1 MFIIQVSKRKFNTDF
16 FPADLIVEA
25 SKALGE
31 EFSNLPFRYQAGF
44 VNIFWNHSDIIRYNQ
59 HSKESSSFKMCR
71 GEVERCFVDQ
81 KNFRAVNNNGYYLGF
96 KSTKHGISN
105 KPMLSLKEVP
115 GLTKHN
121 PTRWIKKTYQ
131 AHGNGS
137 GGGQC
142 AGYTLSDKTSS
153 MMEEWKTK
161 AIAQRN
167 SPKGMVNYKGERIE
181 DVAKSFGGGITRQLS
196 NTPESINVNLLV
208 RIDTEALRQHR
219 SQLELAKGRLKVHK
233 VDTLVRDNGHWLEV
247 KSKLESLSQAAQATQ
262 DLVGV
267 KVHYVGDRPLES
279 LFIKALSADGIN
291 QRIVEIDRL
300 LIISSQT
307 RGCKVPVLYHEVG
320 TGRYHSNGSIL
331 QGYHKS
337 VRYAA
342 LKGCYEYD
350 LEAAHQNI
358 LVQLL
363 DREGVSFKELDVVR
377 EYISNKAGIR
387 ISLAEELNTS
397 VVIVKTIIQE
407 LTYGAKLYNHHT
419 GAIYDTC
426 SGDQQLIQ
434 RVIANPWLI
443 KLATSF
449 SVAHKY
455 LVGDDNKVINAVGIE
470 VNSTKKAKDMAH
482 ILQGHERQILD
493 SLIAHCDTKDIAIL
507 LHDCVVFYKEQS
519 PEKLSQIVRA
529 ETGFNL
535 VFSEEK
541 Y

>member
-1 MFIIQVSKRKFNTDF
+1 M
-16 FPADLIVEA
+16 
-25 SKALGE
+25 
-31 EFSNLPFRYQAGF
+31 
-44 VNIFWNHSDIIRYNQ
+44 
-59 HSKESSSFKMCR
+59 
-71 GEVERCFVDQ
+71 
-81 KNFRAVNNNGYYLGF
+81 
-96 KSTKHGISN
+96 
-105 KPMLSLKEVP
+105 
-115 GLTKHN
+115 
-121 PTRWIKKTYQ
+121 
-131 AHGNGS
+131 
-137 GGGQC
+137 
-142 AGYTLSDKTSS
+142 
-153 MMEEWKTK
+153 
-161 AIAQRN
+161 
-167 SPKGMVNYKGERIE
+167 
-181 DVAKSFGGGITRQLS
+181 
-196 NTPESINVNLLV
+196 
-208 RIDTEALRQHR
+208 
-219 SQLELAKGRLKVHK
+219 
-233 VDTLVRDNGHWLEV
+233 
-247 KSKLESLSQAAQATQ
+247 
-262 DLVGV
+262 
-267 KVHYVGDRPLES
+267 
-279 LFIKALSADGIN
+279 KALSADGIN

-307 RGCKVPVLYHEVG
+307 RGCKIPVLYHEVG
-320 TGRYHSNGSIL
+320 TGRYHTNGSIL

-342 LKGCYEYD
+342 LRGCYEYD

-363 DREGVSFKELDVVR
+363 DSEGVSFKELDVVR

-397 VVIVKTIIQE
+397 VAIVKTIIQE

-449 SVAHKY
+449 SIAHKH

-470 VNSTKKAKDMAH
+470 VDSTKKAKDMAH

-493 SLIAHCDTKDIAIL
+493 SLIAHCDTKDIALL

-519 PEKLSQIVRA
+519 PEKLSRIVRE